1 VDTKTRRTDPVFVV
15 VGNAILPGIGYLAQR
30 RLKAAAIAAA
40 GVAILLLPLIQEPGT
55 RLWPVLLG
63 VWWAGIVLH
72 SLWSCRSSL
81 KELIHGWRM
90 STSLW
95 AARISV
101 LALAGIMM
109 CAAYFIRTDAEQT
122 LEAAS
127 QVHRAGD
134 CDEATAI
141 LNELT
146 TAHRIAA
153 NDTAGKA
160 ADQIAACELLADI
173 DNEETAPQEVIDAL
187 EHYLAHPGHRWKAA
201 GLHRAELLLELAT
214 TEDSLSGHAEAAFF
228 QLESTLRDDP
238 SLTREVATL
247 LASFTAGFDQEL
259 PTCDLLDINQWVAAE
274 ESEQEALAEAIA
286 DATVRVPALM
296 IDCARVKVG
305 ELAYDEGILLY
316 REFLEAYPEHEL
328 AGFAQEELSAA
339 EAALALVREVEEV
352 QAYLSSGNDYCSE
365 PVAFSQAPQYEGVA
379 SESVWL
385 FGSEEIESAFP
396 EAWTTTSA
404 VDATAVVCVTGP
416 EEGSYL
422 ESCEYLFFG
431 GDDDVV
437 DAHANEFQV
446 EVFELRTGER
456 VASLAGEVGDHCPD
470 EIETYIGAP
479 LPETTPAP
487 YSEADLRALFNR
499 LL

>member
-1 VDTKTRRTDPVFVV
+1 MDTKTRRTDPVVVV
-15 VGNAILPGIGYLAQR
+15 VGNAILPGIGYLAQHR
-30 RLKAAAIAAA
+30 FKAAAIAAA
-40 GVAILLLPLIQEPGT
+40 GAAILLVPIIQEPGT

-63 VWWAGIVLH
+63 LWWAGIVLH
-72 SLWSCRSSL
+72 SLWSCRSSIKVL
-81 KELIHGWRM
+81 THGRRI
-90 STSLW
+90 SKSLW

-101 LALAGIMM
+101 LALAGILI
-109 CAAYFIRTDAEQT
+109 CATYFIRADAEQI
-122 LEAAS
+122 LNAAS
-127 QVHRAGD
+127 QVHRDGD

-141 LNELT
+141 LTELN

-187 EHYLAHPGHRWKAA
+187 ENYLAHPGNRWKAA

-214 TEDSLSGHAEAAFF
+214 TEDSPTRRAEAAFF
-228 QLESTLRDDP
+228 QLESTLRSDP
-238 SLTREVATL
+238 SLTLEAAAL

-259 PTCDLLDINQWVAAE
+259 PNCDLLDINQWVAAE
-274 ESEQEALAEAIA
+274 ESEQEALVEAIV
-286 DATVRVPALM
+286 DARVRVPPLM

-316 REFLEAYPEHEL
+316 QRFLDAYPEHEL
-328 AGFAQEELSAA
+328 AGPAQEELSAA
-339 EAALALVREVEEV
+339 EAALALVREFEEV

-365 PVAFSQAPQYEGVA
+365 PAAFSQAAPYEGVA

-385 FGSEEIESAFP
+385 FGSEEVIGAFP

-404 VDATAVVCVTGP
+404 ADATAVVCVTGP
-416 EEGSYL
+416 EEGSFL
-422 ESCEYLFFG
+422 ESCRYLFFG

-437 DAHANEFQV
+437 DAHANEFQI

-456 VASLAGEVGDHCPD
+456 VASLAGEVGDHCPE
-470 EIETYIGAP
+470 EIEIYIGAD